1 MKSSW
6 TQGLDKELVVDIRQ
20 NFKESLVMRR
30 RLEEVLS
37 EKIASSQRSS
47 RSKTAYEN
55 PNWAYLQADARGYER
70 ALQEIIELISEKTLD
85 K

>member
-1 MKSSW
+1 MKASW
-6 TQGLDKELVVDIRQ
+6 TQGLDKELTVDIRQ

-30 RLEEVLS
+30 RLEEMLS
-37 EKIASSQRSS
+37 EKMASSQRSN
-47 RSKTAYEN
+47 RSKTSYDN

-70 ALQEIIELISEKTLD
+70 ALQDVIELISEKAVD